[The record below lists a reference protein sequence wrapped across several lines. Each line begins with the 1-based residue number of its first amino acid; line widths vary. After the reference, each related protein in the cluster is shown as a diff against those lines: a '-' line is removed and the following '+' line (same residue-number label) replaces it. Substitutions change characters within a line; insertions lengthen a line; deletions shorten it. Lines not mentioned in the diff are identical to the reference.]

1 MKLRYLLYVLLF
13 SLMLHSVPAISQQKP
28 AQKKTV
34 SAKTNKKPSAKT
46 NKTATAKTTI
56 NTKKSTIKTASADTT
71 KKAGNAR
78 PAKKA
83 EQPQGNL
90 SEEIVVTS
98 AYKPVL
104 ADAVKIRRNPNL
116 DERQDAKPNFSYTS
130 LLDKRLETN
139 TGIRALD
146 AIQIPKSADDTL
158 YNNYAKA
165 GIGTLNTTF
174 GELYLDNGRN
184 QTLQYGGYAKH
195 FDQHGSLPKQNAS
208 RQELGIFGKS
218 VGENNSVSGRIDYTR
233 RNNYFYG
240 FNQDNPPS
248 NLIPGKQ
255 HFNVIEGE
263 AEIAKNFKDIE
274 NDFVYAAK
282 ISGYVFNNAYKAKE
296 NNLLVDVSINQT
308 IKQFYAGLNASLDV
322 SSTKDSLYDINNNIL
337 RANPYLKLQGENYK
351 IDAGVNLTSEFG
363 NRTSFHIFP
372 AAKIEFQVVP
382 KYVRIFGEVR
392 GDVNKTLLRNL
403 TEENPFLGQNIDI
416 KNSIDRLTISA
427 GLKGTAAPGLGFKV
441 EFIRQSITGLP
452 LFVNNFNITGSQN
465 KFIVIYDG
473 GKSTVTGFNGDLDFK
488 ASETVDVFGR
498 LEYRKYKLATE
509 AQPWNLPAIKLTA
522 GTNIHIN
529 KKITVNGALLIRGET
544 QDRPVPSFSSLY
556 QPTTLPSFADLSG
569 GIDYKV
575 AKRFSIFAQA
585 NNLLNNKYQ
594 TYLYYPAVGFN
605 IFGGLSV
612 SF

>member
-1 MKLRYLLYVLLF
+1 MKLNIALTFLLL
-13 SLMLHSVPAISQQKP
+13 SLMLLGVPAFSQQKS

-34 SAKTNKKPSAKT
+34 PTKNKTTPAKTVTLVKKGT
-46 NKTATAKTTI
+46 

-71 KKAGNAR
+71 KKGGNANA
-78 PAKKA
+78 AKKA
-83 EQPQGNL
+83 NEQQSSL

-116 DERQDAKPNFSYTS
+116 DERQDVKPNFSYTN
-130 LLDKRLETN
+130 LLDKRLEN
-139 TGIRALD
+139 ATGIRQLD

-174 GELYLDNGRN
+174 GELYLNNGRDPA
-184 QTLQYGGYAKH
+184 LQYGGYAKH
-195 FDQHGSLPKQNAS
+195 FAQNGSLPKQNAS
-208 RQELGIFGKS
+208 RQEVGIFGKS

-233 RNNYFYG
+233 RSNYFYG
-240 FNQDNPPS
+240 FNQDNPPA
-248 NLIPGKQ
+248 NLTPGKQ

-263 AEIAKNFKDIE
+263 AEIAKNFKDVE

-282 ISGYVFNNAYKAKE
+282 ISGYAFSNAYKAKE
-296 NNLLVDVSINQT
+296 NNILVDVSINQT
-308 IKQFYAGLNASLDV
+308 VKQFYAGLNASLDV
-322 SSTKDSLYDINNNIL
+322 SSTKDSLYDVSNNLL

-351 IDAGVNLTSEFG
+351 IDVGVNLVSEFG
-363 NRTSFHIFP
+363 NRTSFRLFP
-372 AAKIEFQVVP
+372 AAKVEFQVIP

-392 GDVNKTLLRNL
+392 GDVDKTLLRNL
-403 TEENPFLGQNIDI
+403 SEVNPFLDQNVAI

-427 GLKGTAAPGLGFKV
+427 GLKGTAAPGLGFKAA
-441 EFIRQSITGLP
+441 FIRQSITDLP
-452 LFVNNFNITGSQN
+452 LFVNNFNFSRGQN
-465 KFIVIYDG
+465 KFLVIYDN

-488 ASETVDVFGR
+488 ASETVSLFGK

-509 AQPWNLPAIKLTA
+509 AQAWNLPTAKLTA

-544 QDRPVPSFSSLY
+544 NDRIQTSTTAY
-556 QPTTLPSFADLSG
+556 QVVTLPSFADLSG

-594 TYLYYPAVGFN
+594 TYLYYPTVGFN

>member
-1 MKLRYLLYVLLF
+1 MKLKYILTVLLF
-13 SLMLHSVPAISQQKP
+13 SLMLHSVPAFSQQKP
-28 AQKKTV
+28 AQKKTTP
-34 SAKTNKKPSAKT
+34 AKTNKKPADKN
-46 NKTATAKTTI
+46 NKSTPAKTT
-56 NTKKSTIKTASADTT
+56 NHTKKSTVKTASADTT
-71 KKAGNAR
+71 KKGGNAA

-83 EQPQGNL
+83 DEQQSSL

-116 DERQDAKPNFSYTS
+116 DERQDVKPHFTYNN
-130 LLDKRLETN
+130 LLDKRLENT
-139 TGIRALD
+139 TGISQLE
-146 AIQIPKSADDTL
+146 AIQMPKTADDTL

-174 GELYLDNGRN
+174 GELYLNNGRDPG
-184 QTLQYGGYAKH
+184 LQYGGYAKH
-195 FDQHGSLPKQNAS
+195 FAQNGSLPKQNAS
-208 RQELGIFGKS
+208 RQEVGIFGKS

-233 RNNYFYG
+233 RSNYFYG
-240 FNQDNPPS
+240 FDQDNPPS
-248 NLIPGKQ
+248 NLISGKQ

-263 AEIAKNFKDIE
+263 AEIAKNFKDVE

-282 ISGYVFNNAYKAKE
+282 ISGYVFNNAYQAKE
-296 NNLLVDVSINQT
+296 NNLLVNVSINQT
-308 IKQFYAGLNASLDV
+308 VKQFYAGLNASLDV
-322 SSTKDSLYDINNNIL
+322 SSTKDALYNISNNIL

-372 AAKIEFQVVP
+372 AAKVEFQVIP
-382 KYVRIFGEVR
+382 KDVRIFGEAR

-403 TEENPFLGQNIDI
+403 SEQNPFLDQNIDI

-427 GLKGTAAPGLGFKV
+427 GLKGTAAPGLGFKAA
-441 EFIRQSITGLP
+441 FIRQSITGLP
-452 LFVNNFNITGSQN
+452 LFVNNFNFGRGQN
-465 KFIVIYDG
+465 KFLVIYDG

-488 ASETVDVFGR
+488 ASETVDVFGK

-509 AQPWNLPAIKLTA
+509 AQPWNLPTTKLTA
-522 GTNIHIN
+522 GTNIHVN

-544 QDRPVPSFSSLY
+544 NDRL
-556 QPTTLPSFADLSG
+556 PTSATAYRVVTLPSFADLSG

-575 AKRFSIFAQA
+575 SKRFSIFAQA

-594 TYLYYPAVGFN
+594 TYLYYPTVGFN